1 MVVPVTMVINAH
13 KLILVKVAFVRG
25 LLLLYVLHKINVISP
40 EFVILLM
47 EFVRI
52 LKELMVLVVMMEML
66 VQNQISAFLDLVLA
80 AAL

>member
-52 LKELMVLVVMMEML
+52 LKDLMVLVVMMEML